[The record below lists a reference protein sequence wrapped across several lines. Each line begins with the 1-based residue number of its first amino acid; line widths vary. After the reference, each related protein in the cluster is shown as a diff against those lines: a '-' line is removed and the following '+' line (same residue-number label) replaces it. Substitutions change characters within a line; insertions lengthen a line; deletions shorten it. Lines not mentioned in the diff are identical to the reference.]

1 MKIVIIDGQ
10 GGKIGRAIVD
20 AVIKL
25 AKDVELVAIGT
36 NSFATTAMIKAGA
49 QYAATGENPVLVNAC
64 DADII
69 IGPVGIIAANSLMGE
84 VTPKMA
90 LAVSESKAEKI
101 LIPVTKC
108 KITVAGV
115 APMPMNDYVE
125 AAIKHLI
132 ERVG

>member
-1 MKIVIIDGQ
+1 MKVVVIDGQ
-10 GGKIGRAIVD
+10 GGKIGKAIVD
-20 AVIKL
+20 AVMKL
-25 AKDVELVAIGT
+25 SKDVELVAIGT

-49 QYAATGENPVLVNAC
+49 QYAATGENPVLVSAQ

-69 IGPVGIIAANSLMGE
+69 VGPVGIIAANSLMGE

-90 LAVSESKAEKI
+90 LAISESKAEKI

-132 ERVG
+132 ESIG